1 MDYCEQDMCDITPLT
16 IGKKAPNFEAPVYQN
31 GELHNK
37 IELSDYKGKWVVLF
51 FYPLDFTFVCPT
63 ELIEMGELYEEFQ
76 ATNCEVIAA
85 SVDSVHAHKAWA
97 KADERIGNLPYP
109 IISDLTKM
117 ISYQYGILH
126 EDGVSLRGAFII
138 DPDGVVQSSMINNL
152 NVGRN
157 ANEILRLVK
166 AFQTGDLCQASFKKG
181 DKSLGKA

>member
-1 MDYCEQDMCDITPLT
+1 MEHYDSDLDNVQTLMVGQP
-16 IGKKAPNFEAPVYQN
+16 APDFEAAVYQN
-31 GELHNK
+31 GDLHNK
-37 IELSDYKGKWVVLF
+37 ISLSDYAGKWVVLF

-76 ATNCEVIAA
+76 AINCEVIAA

-97 KADERIGNLPYP
+97 QSDERIGNLPYP

-138 DPDGVVQSSMINNL
+138 DPEGNLQSSMINNL

-157 ANEILRLVK
+157 AHEILRLVK
-166 AFQTGDLCQASFKKG
+166 AFQTGDLCQASFKGG
-181 DKSLGKA
+181 DKTLGKA